1 MNIQTISPYT
11 CYTCVAKRAKD
22 IWIQKDVCLLNV
34 VDFLILVGPF
44 ECRCLRE
51 KKILFNSLVSHKICH
66 FLCYSNQCVCIWY
79 LFHSSL
85 HPFDPDPDPDP
96 HNPQNEHNFQ
106 YPHRFWQKK
115 MKRKPS
121 HQMNCYDGHGH
132 TVKRASERWNE
143 WVQALLIATRKQT
156 AKNAKQIRKNL
167 LLWMREKE
175 IPKFKILQRDV
186 FICFILCGIN

>member
-22 IWIQKDVCLLNV
+22 IWIRKDVCLLNV

-51 KKILFNSLVSHKICH
+51 KKIIIQFAGLAQNLPFSLLFKPMCVHLVSLP
-66 FLCYSNQCVCIWY
+66 FLIAPFRPRSRPRPPQ
-79 LFHSSL
+79 SSKWTQFSISTSIL
-85 HPFDPDPDPDP
+85 A
-96 HNPQNEHNFQ
+96 
-106 YPHRFWQKK
+106 KK